1 MCIVVVVV
9 VSVVCCTIFVLYS
22 NGISSEYSH

>member
-1 MCIVVVVV
+1 MCIVVVV